1 MWVWE
6 ATIRVP
12 SGIQHV
18 TVEARNVQDAKY
30 LFETRY
36 GKGCIQGNSVRAKK
50 RI

>member
-18 TVEARNVQDAKY
+18 TVTARNVQDAKY

-36 GKGCIQGNSVRAKK
+36 GKGCIQGNSVRAKG
-50 RI
+50 RA